1 MSNFS
6 VLAAIGGPEI
16 SFAVHIAAAF
26 AVTGAVFYQWWV
38 LHPTLVERQESEE
51 LKEALR
57 LRWRMVLKVAI
68 VLLLLTG
75 FYQMWAVGLAKGEVD
90 PSYHMWFGIKFIA
103 ALAVIFIASTLAGQ
117 SQALAGMRAKGGTWM
132 AVAAILALI
141 ILWIS
146 QALARMGVA

>member
-1 MSNFS
+1 MLNLS

-16 SFAVHIAAAF
+16 SLAVHIATAF
-26 AVTGAVFYQWWV
+26 AVTGAVFFQWWV
-38 LHPTLVERQESEE
+38 LHPTLEGRDESED

-75 FYQMWAVGLAKGEVD
+75 FYQMWAIGLPKGKVD

-103 ALAVIFIASTLAGQ
+103 ALGVIFIASALAGQ
-117 SQALAGMRAKGGTWM
+117 SKALAGMRAKGGTWL

-141 ILWIS
+141 ILWLS
-146 QALARMGVA
+146 QALARMGAA